1 MMQDRE
7 EQLGGATSW
16 HSNSALSLP
25 SPSREVVNNG
35 VLDLEFFQ
43 RLQQKRRLDT
53 LLRPGTENKAK
64 YVSIDGATSGLS
76 PDEVIS

>member
-1 MMQDRE
+1 MV
-7 EQLGGATSW
+7 S
-16 HSNSALSLP
+16 
-25 SPSREVVNNG
+25 
-35 VLDLEFFQ
+35 LDLEFFQ